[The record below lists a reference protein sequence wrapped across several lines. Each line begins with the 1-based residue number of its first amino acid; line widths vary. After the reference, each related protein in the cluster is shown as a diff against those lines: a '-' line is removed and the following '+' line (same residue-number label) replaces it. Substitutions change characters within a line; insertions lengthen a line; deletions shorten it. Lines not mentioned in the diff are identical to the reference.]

1 MLFCIENNKSD
12 MINKNYS
19 LSVWLKNLEKLNKK
33 TTLNLIELKYIAKKL
48 DLLHSKAFIFT
59 VSGTNGKGTTCIML
73 ERLLLDSGYQVGLYT
88 SPHLIN
94 FVERVRINGLVLD
107 EEQHVSAFQEIE
119 SVRNCILLTYFEF
132 ITLSA
137 LILFKRYSLDF
148 IILEVGLGGRLDA
161 TNIIDSNI
169 SIITNIGIDHTSLLG
184 IDRTSI
190 AREKSGIFR
199 KNRISIIGET
209 DIPDSMN
216 QIAKEKKTILKKI
229 NVDWSWEKKNNY
241 WNFIHSNAQLY
252 NLPLTKIPLQNTAIA
267 LSALYYSG
275 FKISEKIIRK
285 SIPDVQLLGRFQ
297 IISTLPDVII
307 DVAHNP
313 HAASYLSKKIDEIDL
328 KGKIYAVFGILK
340 DKDILGVINP
350 LRSKINYWFTAPLKT
365 NRTATKHQLKN
376 IFYMNNMFVFKSIS
390 EAYKKAFLLSKK
402 EDVIL
407 VFGSFLTVSE
417 FLKLKIKI

>member
-1 MLFCIENNKSD
+1 MKNNKSD
-12 MINKNYS
+12 MINKNCS
-19 LSVWLKNLEKLNKK
+19 LSVWLKHLEKLNKK
-33 TTLNLIELKYIAKKL
+33 TILNLVELKYIAKKL
-48 DLLHSKAFIFT
+48 DLLYSKSFIFT

-73 ERLLLDSGYQVGLYT
+73 EKLLLDSGYQVGLYT

-119 SVRNCILLTYFEF
+119 SVRKCILLTYFEF

-184 IDRTSI
+184 MDRTSI

-252 NLPLTKIPLQNTAIA
+252 NLPLTQIPLSNTAIA
-267 LSALYYSG
+267 LAALYYSG
-275 FKISEKIIRK
+275 LKISEKIIRK

-313 HAASYLSKKIDEIDL
+313 HAASYLSKKIDEMDI

-350 LRSKINYWFTAPLKT
+350 LRSKIHYWFAAPLKT
-365 NRTATKHQLKN
+365 VRTATKHELKN
-376 IFYMNNMFVFKSIS
+376 IFSMKNMFVFKSIS
-390 EAYKKAFLLSKK
+390 EAYKKAFLLAKK

-417 FLKLKIKI
+417 FLKLKIKT